1 MGEGTGDKAEG
12 KWDQVKGKVKEGVGD
27 ATDNPNLE
35 DEGEKDQ
42 AKGKA
47 KQAWGDAKN
56 TTEKVKESIKDA
68 FD

>member
-56 TTEKVKESIKDA
+56 ATEKVKESIKDA